1 VAETAKEF
9 FEGLPGK
16 ADPSR
21 LTGISSTYL
30 FEIEG
35 ADTWFVALD
44 GGTVTVSA
52 GAQEADATLI
62 TNEKTFLE
70 IVRGERN
77 PMTAYLTGKVKVKGD
92 MGALMKLQSLF

>member
-1 VAETAKEF
+1 MAATAQEF
-9 FEGLPGK
+9 FDELPGK
-16 ADPSR
+16 ADPGR
-21 LTGISSTYL
+21 LAGISSTYL

-35 ADTWFVALD
+35 AETWLVAVD
-44 GGTVTVSA
+44 NGKVTVSA
-52 GAQEADATLI
+52 GEHEADATLI

-70 IVRGERN
+70 IIRGERN